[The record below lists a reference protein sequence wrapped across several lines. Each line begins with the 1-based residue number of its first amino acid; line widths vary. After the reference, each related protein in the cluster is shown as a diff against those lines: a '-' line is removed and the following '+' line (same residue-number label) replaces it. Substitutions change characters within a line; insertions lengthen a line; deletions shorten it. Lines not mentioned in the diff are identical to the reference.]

1 MAQAI
6 HKWRRAIAA
15 LAAILVVVTFLV
27 LASLIVMRSMSAT
40 PVTLAELASTPAKP
54 VDVPLEITSARDGRY
69 AGRFLERA
77 AKAEYRRTGTIL
89 SFALDDRAKVTMGA
103 VSDVRAGAVVLARG
117 RVRDGTLFD
126 IDRVVVLTGYV
137 RVR

>member
-6 HKWRRAIAA
+6 QKRRRAVAA
-15 LAAILVVVTFLV
+15 LTAVLVAAAFLV
-27 LASLIVMRSMSAT
+27 LASMAVMRSMSAT
-40 PVTLAELASTPAKP
+40 PVTLAELARAPAKP
-54 VDVPLEITSARDGRY
+54 VDVPLEITSAGDGRY

-77 AKAEYRRTGTIL
+77 AKAEYLRSARTL
-89 SFALDDRAKVTMGA
+89 SFTLDDRAKFVMGA
-103 VSDVRAGAVVLARG
+103 VSDLRPGAVVLARG

-137 RVR
+137 HLR